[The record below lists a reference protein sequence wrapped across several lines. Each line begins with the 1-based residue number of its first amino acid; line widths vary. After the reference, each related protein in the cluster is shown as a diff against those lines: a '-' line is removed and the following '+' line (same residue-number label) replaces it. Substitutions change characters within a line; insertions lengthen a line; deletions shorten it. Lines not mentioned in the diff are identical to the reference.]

1 MYVELFKGKQF
12 SDLFLYLFILL
23 INLAD
28 VTTNNCGH
36 LQRDGYTNL
45 ENSLTL
51 QEQTAQFNS

>member
-1 MYVELFKGKQF
+1 MLNF
-12 SDLFLYLFILL
+12 SKENSSLFLYLFILL

-28 VTTNNCGH
+28 VTTKNCGN